1 MTEHIP
7 YSHKELIDLFSDC
20 ITKRRFIDKTVNGI
34 KINTWGGVN
43 NEEGFNLYNF
53 YRPRNFFTEPA
64 KCMER
69 PDIILFYQSGISAIV
84 EIKISRNDFLADF
97 KKKHR
102 KNNNGMGDYKY
113 LLCSKNIDIKE
124 LPDTWGILRIDNI
137 GKHKPYL
144 QMERMAHKTNKNSY
158 EEIELLS
165 KLLRYGQKNYN
176 K

>member
-20 ITKRRFIDKTVNGI
+20 ITKRRFIDKTLNGNKI
-34 KINTWGGVN
+34 KTWGGVN

-84 EIKISRNDFLADF
+84 EVKISRNDFLADF

-113 LLCSKNIDIKE
+113 LLCSKKIDIKE
-124 LPDTWGILRIDNI
+124 LPDTWGILRIEDI

-144 QMERMAHKTNKNSY
+144 QMERMALKTNKNSY

-165 KLLRYGQKNYN
+165 KLLKYGQKNYN
-176 K
+176 